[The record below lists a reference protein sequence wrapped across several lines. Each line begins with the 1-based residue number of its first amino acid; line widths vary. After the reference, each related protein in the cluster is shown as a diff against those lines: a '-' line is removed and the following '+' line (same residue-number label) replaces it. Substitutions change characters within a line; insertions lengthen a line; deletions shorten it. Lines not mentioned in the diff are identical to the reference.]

1 MCILM
6 LFNKK
11 DTLTFE
17 EIKQETD
24 IAEKDLVRS
33 LQSLSLGKPT
43 QRILLK
49 NPKNKEFGMHRLFSS
64 PSTHCFLFLAIP
76 RSADAVVSPAILT
89 RQRILFARSL
99 IG

>member
-11 DTLTFE
+11 DNFTFE

-49 NPKNKEFGMHRLFSS
+49 NPKNKEFGTSQFFEHISFVLTDFS
-64 PSTHCFLFLAIP
+64 
-76 RSADAVVSPAILT
+76 
-89 RQRILFARSL
+89 LFAACGIKGSTFY
-99 IG
+99 GF